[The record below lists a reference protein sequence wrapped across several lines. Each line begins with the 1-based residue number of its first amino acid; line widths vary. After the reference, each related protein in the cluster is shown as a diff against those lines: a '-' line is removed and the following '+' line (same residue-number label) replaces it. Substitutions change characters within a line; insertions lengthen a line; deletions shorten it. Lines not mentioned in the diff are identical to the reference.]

1 MTRILVIDDDALLR
15 VTVAA
20 ALSIAGHAVVEAE
33 NGVEGVAEA
42 RRHRPDLVIVD
53 IIMPEQ
59 DGIETL
65 IRLRAG
71 DPDMPVVA
79 IGGGRA
85 RAADFLSLATSF
97 GATATLAKPCRPE
110 VLVETVRRCLVAAQS
125 AGPMQAETV

>member
-1 MTRILVIDDDALLR
+1 MTRILLIDDDPLLR
-15 VTVAA
+15 VTLAA
-20 ALSIAGHAVVEAE
+20 GLSAAGYVVVEAE

-42 RRHRPDLVIVD
+42 RRHRPDLVVVD

-65 IRLRAG
+65 VRLRAS
-71 DPDMPVVA
+71 DPDLPVLA

-97 GATATLAKPCRPE
+97 GATATLAKPCAPE
-110 VLVETVRRCLVAAQS
+110 VLAEAVRRCLAAARP
-125 AGPMQAETV
+125 AGPVQAEAV

>member
-1 MTRILVIDDDALLR
+1 MTRILLIDDDPLLR
-15 VTVAA
+15 VTLAA
-20 ALSIAGHAVVEAE
+20 ALSAAGHVVVEAD

-42 RRHRPDLVIVD
+42 RRHRPDLVVVD

-65 IRLRAG
+65 IRLRAS
-71 DPDMPVVA
+71 DPDLPILA

-97 GATATLAKPCRPE
+97 GATATLAKPCAPE
-110 VLVETVRRCLVAAQS
+110 VLVEAVRRCLAAAHS

>member
-1 MTRILVIDDDALLR
+1 MTRILLIDDDPLLR
-15 VTVAA
+15 VTLAA
-20 ALSIAGHAVVEAE
+20 ALSAAGHVVVEAE

-42 RRHRPDLVIVD
+42 RRHRPDLVVVD

-65 IRLRAG
+65 VRLRTS
-71 DPDMPVVA
+71 DPDLPVLA

-97 GATATLAKPCRPE
+97 GATATLAKPCAPE
-110 VLVETVRRCLVAAQS
+110 VLVEAVRRCLDPAQP
-125 AGPMQAETV
+125 AGLMLAETV